1 MKRFLSVLIVV
12 LIACPLFG
20 DNRDQIQWWLYYYG
34 DYAAVKGKNDPRVQC
49 VFAVFDRVKEAADK
63 VAARL
68 PRLYIIDT
76 KGEPYAMA
84 LPDGSIVINPKTL
97 DTCFSGV
104 DETKAGQRLAFIL
117 GHELAHL
124 ANNDFLHRE
133 AFLALV
139 KYPGPKDEGE
149 ITQIVKRPDEDKK
162 DELKEKELIA
172 ELMADSM
179 GALYAAMAGYDIGEL
194 LGKEN
199 NFLSFWAGQLKIGNT
214 YDTGMTHPSFRQ
226 RLEFT
231 RSRLLVVVEQLEL
244 FNAGVLLY
252 QKGNYHDSAAAF
264 EEFAKSY
271 PAGEV
276 FNNIGACYLNLAV
289 KRLYDIDRNVYYRFR
304 LSPVIVPV
312 TQAETLMQLRGV
324 EQYRRDLLFV
334 RYIDKAVEFCT
345 RAVERDSQSKPARTN
360 LAAALILKGEYARA
374 QAECDQILATD
385 PKDAGALNNKA
396 IAFYYYGK
404 KEDVDTAPK
413 AIRLL
418 HDAHV
423 LYPGHVDILY
433 NLASLKEERDRLAGA
448 RVYWEKYLNLSP
460 RDNYYYHI
468 YQKLKGTLPRVKSQ
482 GWVPGLPVDAGIGED
497 ISNLEKKW
505 KSKNVEVRKYRLGS
519 DGDGCRQ
526 DNDSWSLAL
535 QVMVKDKVRVVG
547 MDGTVE
553 IVECKIK
560 TGIEVKELTG
570 ILGQPSVIVRHS
582 SGNFFVYKDKGF
594 AFKEVNGNVQ
604 AYIWFEKE
612 FLR

>member
-1 MKRFLSVLIVV
+1 MKRFLSVLMV
-12 LIACPLFG
+12 LCTICPLLG
-20 DNRDQIQWWLYYYG
+20 DNRDQVQWWLYYYG
-34 DYAAVKGKNDPRVQC
+34 DYAAAKGKSDPRVQR
-49 VFAVFDRVKEAADK
+49 VFAVFDRVKETADK
-63 VAARL
+63 AAARL

-76 KGEPYAMA
+76 KGEPYAVA

-97 DTCFSGV
+97 DTCCTGV

-139 KYPGPKDEGE
+139 KYPGPKAEGE
-149 ITQIVKRPDEDKK
+149 ITPIYKRPDEDKK
-162 DELKEKELIA
+162 DELKKKELTA

-179 GALYAAMAGYDIGEL
+179 GALYASMAGYDIGDL

-199 NFLSFWAGQLKIGNT
+199 NFLSFWAGQVEIGNI
-214 YDTGMTHPSFRQ
+214 YDTGMTHPSFKQ

-231 RSRLLVVVEQLEL
+231 RSRLLAVVEQLEL
-244 FNAGVLLY
+244 FNAGVLLF

-264 EEFAKSY
+264 EEFAKSF

-276 FNNIGACYLNLAV
+276 FNNIGACYLNLAL
-289 KRLYDIDRNVYYRFR
+289 KRLYEIAGNEYYRFR
-304 LSPVIVPV
+304 LSSVIATVN
-312 TQAETLMQLRGV
+312 QAESLMQLRGD
-324 EQYRRDLLFV
+324 EQYRQDLLFI
-334 RYIDKAVEFCT
+334 RYTGKAVEFSG
-345 RAVERDSQSKPARTN
+345 RAVERDSHSKTARTN

-374 QAECDQILATD
+374 QAECDQILASD

-448 RVYWEKYLNLSP
+448 GVYWEKYLRLSP
-460 RDNYYYHI
+460 WDNYYSYV
-468 YQKLKGTLPRVKSQ
+468 YKKLKGTLPRVMNRQ
-482 GWVPGLPVDAGIGED
+482 CQVPVLPVHAGIGED
-497 ISNLEKKW
+497 ISILEKKW
-505 KSKNVEVRKYRLGS
+505 KSKNAEASKYRIG
-519 DGDGCRQ
+519 GEGAEGRQ
-526 DNDSWSLAL
+526 DNESWSLAL
-535 QVMVKDKVRVVG
+535 QVMVRDNVRVVG

-560 TGIEVKELTG
+560 TGIEVKELTAT
-570 ILGQPSVIVRHS
+570 LGQPGVIVRHS
-582 SGNFFVYKDKGF
+582 SGNFYVYKDRGF
-594 AFKEVNGNVQ
+594 SIKEVNGKIQ
-604 AYIWFEKE
+604 AYIWFGKE
-612 FLR
+612 F